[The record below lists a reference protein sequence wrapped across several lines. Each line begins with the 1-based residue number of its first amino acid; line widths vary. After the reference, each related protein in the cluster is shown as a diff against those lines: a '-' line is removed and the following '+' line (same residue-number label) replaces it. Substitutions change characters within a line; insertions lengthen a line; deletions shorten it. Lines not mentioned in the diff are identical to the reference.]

1 MMRDTEHFFPHVYW
15 LLVYFLWRNVCS
27 DPCFLFYLGKGF
39 FFVCLFVFNVLRGMC
54 ILVPQLGTEP
64 THPGVGTQES

>member
-1 MMRDTEHFFPHVYW
+1 MFIGYLYIFFGEMSVQI
-15 LLVYFLWRNVCS
+15 LVSFFIWVRV
-27 DPCFLFYLGKGF
+27 F

-54 ILVPQLGTEP
+54 ILGPQLGTEP